1 MGPRG
6 TASGDQPVAPVTR
19 AIRVAPT
26 AASLLPGD
34 RPIIVAPDDPGELVV
49 DSFGEGRVVVRRA
62 DGTDRWVHLG
72 AATRSPDGR
81 SVVEVVVD
89 GWRFELE
96 LEDDRRATLRERA
109 SRAADA
115 TASTGPLEVRAAIP
129 GRVASVAV
137 NAGDQIEAG
146 TTLVVVEAMKMQNEL
161 RAPRAGRV
169 ERVAVGA
176 GQTIE
181 AGDVLAVIA

>member
-1 MGPRG
+1 MTRG
-6 TASGDQPVAPVTR
+6 
-19 AIRVAPT
+19 IRVTPT
-26 AASLLPGD
+26 RASLLPGD
-34 RPIIVAPDDPGELVV
+34 RPIVVAPDDPTEVV
-49 DSFGEGRVVVRRA
+49 VESFGEGRVVVHGA
-62 DGTDRWVHLG
+62 DGTDRWAHVG
-72 AATRSPDGR
+72 PATRLPDGR
-81 SVVEVVVD
+81 SVIEVVVD

-129 GRVASVAV
+129 GRVASVSV
-137 NAGDQIEAG
+137 TAGDEVEAG
-146 TTLVVVEAMKMQNEL
+146 TTLLVVEAMKMQNEL

-169 ERVAVGA
+169 ERVAVGS

-181 AGDVLAVIA
+181 VGDVLAVIA